1 MDLVQKFED
10 VTWDKKVSAID
21 VERNYK
27 YPILSAKRIT
37 TRIGPAVV
45 LIITASQEDSALV
58 FLPKRY
64 GVVTTDD
71 DIEKINTNAAS
82 LNLV

>member
-1 MDLVQKFED
+1 MDLAKNFEE
-10 VTWDKKVSAID
+10 VTWDKTVC
-21 VERNYK
+21 VNELERNRT
-27 YPILSAKRIT
+27 YPISRAKRIT